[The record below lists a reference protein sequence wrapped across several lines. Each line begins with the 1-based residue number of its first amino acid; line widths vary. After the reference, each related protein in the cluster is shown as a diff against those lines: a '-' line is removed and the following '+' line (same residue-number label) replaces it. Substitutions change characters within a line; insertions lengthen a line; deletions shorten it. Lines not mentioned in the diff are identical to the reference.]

1 MQSRHK
7 KAEMIP
13 GGSALGD
20 VELALRLGGRRGRRL
35 RRSGLHGRLRRGL
48 LLHHENVRPANDTKL
63 GNKRH
68 VQNKK
73 AIQAVRTATGQAAR
87 CGAAERPVVH

>member
-7 KAEMIP
+7 KAEIIP

-20 VELALRLGGRRGRRL
+20 VELALRLGGRWGRRL

-73 AIQAVRTATGQAAR
+73 RFRLCAPRQGRPH
-87 CGAAERPVVH
+87 GAELQSGLLYI